1 MPPRDTIGECQRARV
16 NSVPMHGS
24 LGTVLPGNDRED
36 MGPFLN
42 VLWGERWGRGG
53 GGSQAGES
61 ECVHFFFFFT
71 SISIILIPIKCLS
84 NERKHAKKDYSF
96 LLIPINKLQRGE
108 IPCRGERLKGL
119 AYLL

>member
-1 MPPRDTIGECQRARV
+1 MGKGRDGEGEEGGTRRV
-16 NSVPMHGS
+16 S
-24 LGTVLPGNDRED
+24 LSACI
-36 MGPFLN
+36 F
-42 VLWGERWGRGG
+42 
-53 GGSQAGES
+53 
-61 ECVHFFFFFT
+61 FFFFFT